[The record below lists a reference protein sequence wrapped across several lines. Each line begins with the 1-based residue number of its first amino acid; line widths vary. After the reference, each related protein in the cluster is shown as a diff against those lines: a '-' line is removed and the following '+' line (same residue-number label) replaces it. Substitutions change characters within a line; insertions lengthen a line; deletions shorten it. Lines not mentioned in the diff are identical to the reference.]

1 MREGME
7 GEIKEK
13 DEFEITSLGKK
24 EKERQKEN
32 CFQTNRQRFT
42 LDVVLVF
49 CCFER
54 DSRGSNLVSV
64 WLNQALWQHGTQC
77 LFWSTWQPEAPLF
90 ISLSHCLSVSCHI
103 FVGLKVIF
111 PLLLSPVVSVWPHIL
126 LSIFRTEENAFVS
139 VSLDPSPFPSF
150 ESTEMSLM

>member
-1 MREGME
+1 MREGVE
-7 GEIKEK
+7 GKSK
-13 DEFEITSLGKK
+13 KRTSLKSQARGRKK
-24 EKERQKEN
+24 RRERRRM
-32 CFQTNRQRFT
+32 FSNRQR

-77 LFWSTWQPEAPLF
+77 LFWSTWQPEAPVF
-90 ISLSHCLSVSCHI
+90 ISRSHCLSVSCHI
-103 FVGLKVIF
+103 FVGLKAIF
-111 PLLLSPVVSVWPHIL
+111 PLLLSPVVSVLTSH
-126 LSIFRTEENAFVS
+126 FARTEENAFVS
-139 VSLDPSPFPSF
+139 VSLNPAPFPSF